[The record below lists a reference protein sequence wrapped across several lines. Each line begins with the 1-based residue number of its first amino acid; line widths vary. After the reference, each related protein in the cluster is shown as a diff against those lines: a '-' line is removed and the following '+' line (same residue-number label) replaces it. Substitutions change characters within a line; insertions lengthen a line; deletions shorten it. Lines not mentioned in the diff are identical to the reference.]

1 MEVAFM
7 EQSDALEKVQILSD
21 ISQQT
26 IYLMGTSFVLGS
38 MMTLFVLLILDW
50 VRRDKAEK

>member
-1 MEVAFM
+1 M